1 MGFREE
7 DSFGVVAVV
16 VGSGDGASTVE
27 WVAYRAGEVGGIGG
41 AAGAVCG
48 RGEAGPVG
56 YDGGMSAED
65 IPRISLDEFL
75 ELESNATH
83 KSEYWDGQVFAMAGG
98 TYDHALIASNV
109 MGVLRERLRG
119 QPCRVIGSDLL
130 VEAAEDGLLTY
141 PDVIV
146 ICGEPR
152 FVGPKPLVVSNPV
165 LVVEVLSPSTE
176 GRDRGR
182 KATQY
187 RKNRTLQQYVL
198 VASDEAR
205 VEVIHG
211 LKAGVG
217 RCGSG
222 AGWRRWRS
230 WGVLGARCRWARFTP
245 GWRSRCSGIRRG

>member
-65 IPRISLDEFL
+65 IPRISLVEFL

-152 FVGPKPLVVSNPV
+152 FVGPKRLVVSNPV

-182 KATQY
+182 KAAQY

-205 VEVIHG
+205 VEVYTRAEGGSWSLREWSGMEAVAELGSIG
-211 LKAGVG
+211 CAVSLGEVYTGV
-217 RCGSG
+217 
-222 AGWRRWRS
+222 AFE
-230 WGVLGARCRWARFTP
+230 V
-245 GWRSRCSGIRRG
+245 